1 MLAMVT
7 VAMAVVMIN
16 MAVMM
21 RLRVELVVLMV
32 TTQSVGSVEHDVSL
46 CSTMVMVTMVV
57 MVIPMLVMV
66 TVVLVVVLMI
76 TCSEVHD
83 VSLPRG
89 DTGAEI
95 ETLVS

>member
-1 MLAMVT
+1 MVH
-7 VAMAVVMIN
+7 A
-16 MAVMM
+16 
-21 RLRVELVVLMV
+21 
-32 TTQSVGSVEHDVSL
+32 
-46 CSTMVMVTMVV
+46 MVMVTMVV
-57 MVIPMLVMV
+57 MVKPMLVMV

-95 ETLVS
+95 ETLVGWN

>member
-1 MLAMVT
+1 MVH
-7 VAMAVVMIN
+7 A
-16 MAVMM
+16 
-21 RLRVELVVLMV
+21 
-32 TTQSVGSVEHDVSL
+32 
-46 CSTMVMVTMVV
+46 MVMVTMVV

-66 TVVLVVVLMI
+66 TVVLVVLLMI

-95 ETLVS
+95 ETLVG

>member
-1 MLAMVT
+1 
-7 VAMAVVMIN
+7 MAVVMIT
-16 MAVMM
+16 MAVMGL
-21 RLRVELVVLMV
+21 RLELVVLMV

-46 CSTMVMVTMVV
+46 CSTMVHAMVMVTMVV

-89 DTGAEI
+89 DTDAEI